1 MEEIKLTPKQR
12 LFCEE
17 YLIDLNATRAAIRAG
32 YSEKTAAT
40 IGNENMRKPLI
51 KAYINKAM
59 NSKLESTIA
68 TQEEVLET
76 LTAILRGELNG
87 TALKGVGM
95 GAQEVV
101 QVAPTVS
108 ERKAA
113 ADLLGKR
120 YSLWTEKHDVN
131 VTGAVTFVDDIGDDE
146 E

>member
-1 MEEIKLTPKQR
+1 MEEIKLTRKQQ

-17 YLIDLNATRAAIRAG
+17 YLIDLNATQAAIRAG
-32 YSEKTAAT
+32 YSEKTASSM
-40 IGNENMRKPLI
+40 GYENLNKPEIRRYIDSSMRSKVKP
-51 KAYINKAM
+51 
-59 NSKLESTIA
+59 TIA

-101 QVAPTVS
+101 QVTPTVT